1 MRQLCNNRET
11 MSLKLLCGQL
21 VQKPLSLDVLLLF
34 EKLTT
39 ITEPL
44 CQLLDHWRYEEDQGE
59 YQPVYEEFGAI
70 LLLVLGFAYRYNL
83 SAADMGIHSSDS
95 YVAKILNRA
104 HIARPLENLTAQENT
119 HLEGWFQGLYNSEA
133 GGLGDELMSSCPP
146 QNFYLLIATLF
157 SQTVIGYSVGNLND
171 ENLKSG
177 IECRFLNPLVC
188 RHVC

>member
-1 MRQLCNNRET
+1 
-11 MSLKLLCGQL
+11 
-21 VQKPLSLDVLLLF
+21 
-34 EKLTT
+34 
-39 ITEPL
+39 
-44 CQLLDHWRYEEDQGE
+44 LDHWRYEEDQGE

-83 SAADMGIHSSDS
+83 SAADMGINSSDS

-104 HIARPLENLTAQENT
+104 HIPRSLENLTAQENT
-119 HLEGWFQGLYNSEA
+119 NLEGWIQGLYNSEA

-157 SQTVIGYSVGNLND
+157 SQTVIGYSAGHLND

-177 IECRFLNPLVC
+177 VECRSMNPLAYRYVC
-188 RHVC
+188 